1 MRIVILFLT
10 LISVGDCVFVTENH
24 IAISK
29 NYLLSEA
36 YKIPGKKARSKIE
49 CTLACQIKHFANA
62 LMTND
67 LHCFCT
73 HKSRSIL
80 EAGIRNL
87 SLQKDQANFVEK
99 VSSFKFLGDG
109 LINLRPRPLQIC

>member
-10 LISVGDCVFVTENH
+10 LINFGDCVFVTENH

-36 YKIPGKKARSKIE
+36 YKIPGTKIRSKIE

-73 HKSRSIL
+73 NKSRSTL
-80 EAGIRNL
+80 EDEDRNL
-87 SLQKDQANFVEK
+87 LLQKDQASFVEK
-99 VSSFKFLGDG
+99 VSSFKFLADE
-109 LINLRPRPLQIC
+109 CT